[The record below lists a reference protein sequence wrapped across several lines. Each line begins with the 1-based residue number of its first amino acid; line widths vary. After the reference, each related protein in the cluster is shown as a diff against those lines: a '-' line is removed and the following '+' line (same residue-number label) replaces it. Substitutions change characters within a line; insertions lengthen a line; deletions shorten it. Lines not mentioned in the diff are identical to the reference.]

1 MYYGAFL
8 SGATLADRQMSICKP
23 TEFRDF
29 SIATGFTEQIRK
41 HCGDATS
48 DDQENSFNLSR
59 DSLGQGDCAQGD
71 KLIGITK
78 GLWKNIMC
86 HRAGKW

>member
-1 MYYGAFL
+1 MVSIGIMYYGAFL

-23 TEFRDF
+23 TEFRDS

-48 DDQENSFNLSR
+48 VIKKILSTFHAIP
-59 DSLGQGDCAQGD
+59 LD
-71 KLIGITK
+71 KGIARKVTS
-78 GLWKNIMC
+78 
-86 HRAGKW
+86 